1 MEHIVQF
8 AINIDDQ
15 TIKKRLEENAYQ
27 DICDRLVNEAY
38 NYLGRGT
45 RTARPRWDI
54 IVDEAI
60 DRFVEAHKNEVIDVA
75 AEKLK
80 ESYFRTKA
88 YKEKMKDV
96 LDE

>member
-38 NYLGRGT
+38 NYLGRGI
-45 RTARPRWDI
+45 RTAGT
-54 IVDEAI
+54 
-60 DRFVEAHKNEVIDVA
+60 
-75 AEKLK
+75 L
-80 ESYFRTKA
+80 
-88 YKEKMKDV
+88 
-96 LDE
+96 